1 MARRLRLY
9 AVELRPGVIDD
20 LQAIGDYIAACG
32 YPERAGAYVQKLT
45 DASLAL
51 SHLPTAY
58 PRVPGAE
65 EWRQRIVGSH
75 RIIFRV
81 EAQRVVVTRIL
92 HIAHQVDPD
101 ADEFEAP

>member
-9 AVELRPGVIDD
+9 VVELRPRVIDD

-32 YPERAGAYVQKLT
+32 YPERAGVYVQRLT
-45 DASLAL
+45 EASLAL

-75 RIIFRV
+75 RILFRV
-81 EAQRVVVTRIL
+81 EAQRVLVARIL
-92 HIAHQVDPD
+92 HSAHQVDHRI
-101 ADEFEAP
+101 DEIEDP